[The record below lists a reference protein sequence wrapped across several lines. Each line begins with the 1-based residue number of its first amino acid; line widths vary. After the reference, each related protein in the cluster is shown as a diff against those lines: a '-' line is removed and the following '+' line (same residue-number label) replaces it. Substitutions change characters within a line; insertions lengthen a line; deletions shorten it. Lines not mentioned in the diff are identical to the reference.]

1 MIIVK
6 IRKWKVINDLEHT
19 STTWE
24 IATDENF
31 ENIVELHEESD
42 MLELLFSTLEV
53 PKDTSYWVRA
63 KRHFNASGV
72 DYWLNPVKVT
82 NMEESYGNMLMQKDS
97 RIQQPY
103 VYITDKE
110 ILSSDKTI
118 TIKSSRFYS
127 NVDQHQSTSW
137 FIFDGRDNL
146 LWSSINDTVNLES
159 IVAPNLPI
167 YKNKSKLKFV
177 VIYRG
182 ITGVESKAGILAI
195 NNNGKVN
202 YEIESVLNNINPLE
216 DLVIRFRP
224 IIESQ
229 PLGISN
235 LYLTDYSNPDS
246 IIKELVIE
254 TDNTVTLPWYYF
266 KEGSKYNLKII
277 ANVGGVAITQN
288 KVITVEDALDFNV
301 KDPSYVYK
309 NELIESESYDVTIPE
324 GIYVEALPGNIILI
338 PSVKHDKLIVHG
350 YNEENNILTNT
361 KVFAD
366 GISLISNNIDG
377 YMVKPISRTR
387 VLIDQLG
394 SDGKPHFMIYDYDP
408 ATTKFTL
415 KHNVKRDTETSCMG
429 KTGAIVQVSNS
440 EVIYNPIGSNELRK
454 LNLLTG
460 EITNYDDIPLEEITK
475 GILIRCKDNR
485 IYVGNGADYQAVIFN
500 SVNGDYTTG
509 YSFGPSNFINKT
521 VLTVPMLNGNTLIVC
536 NELGGRN
543 PVTNFSVLDFSSSSF
558 KHGKILLDKPFE
570 SVISLSNGYIL
581 FTNRI
586 SNEDTSV
593 IKTGFRIYR

>member
-24 IATDENF
+24 IATDGNF
-31 ENIVELHEESD
+31 ENIVETHEESD
-42 MLELLFSTLEV
+42 MLELLFSTIEV

-63 KRHFNASGV
+63 KRHFNSSGV

-97 RIQQPY
+97 KIQQPY
-103 VYITDKE
+103 VYITGKD
-110 ILSSDKTI
+110 ILSPNKTI
-118 TIKSSRFYS
+118 TIQASKFHS

-137 FIFDGRDNL
+137 FVFDGRDTL
-146 LWSSINDTVNLES
+146 LWSSINDKVNLES

-167 YKNKSKLKFV
+167 YKNKTKLKFV
-177 VIYRG
+177 VIYKG
-182 ITGVESKAGILAI
+182 ITGVESKAGVLTI
-195 NNNGKVN
+195 NNAGKVN
-202 YEIESVLNNINPLE
+202 YEIESVLNNIRPLE
-216 DLVIRFRP
+216 DLVIRFKP
-224 IIESQ
+224 IIETQ
-229 PLGISN
+229 PLGITN
-235 LYLTDYSNPDS
+235 LYLTDYSNPDRVVMG
-246 IIKELVIE
+246 LVIE
-254 TDNTVTLPWYYF
+254 PDNTVKLPWYYF
-266 KEGSKYNLKII
+266 KEGSKYNLKIV
-277 ANVGGVAITQN
+277 ANVGGVVITDN

-309 NELIESESYDVTIPE
+309 NEIIESETYDVIVPE
-324 GIYVEALPGNIILI
+324 GIYVEALVGNIILV
-338 PSVKHDKLIVHG
+338 PSVKHDKVIVHG
-350 YNEENNILTNT
+350 YNEEQQILTST

-366 GISLISNNIDG
+366 GISLISDNIEG

-387 VLIDQLG
+387 LLIDQLDK
-394 SDGKPHFMIYDYDP
+394 DGKPHFMIYDYEP
-408 ATTKFTL
+408 ATAKFTL
-415 KHNVKRDTETSCMG
+415 KHNVKRDTETASMG

-440 EVIYNPIGSNELRK
+440 EVIYNPIGTNEIKK
-454 LNLLTG
+454 LNILTG

-485 IYVGNGADYQAVIFN
+485 VFVGNGADYQAVIFN
-500 SVNGDYTTG
+500 STNGDYTTG

-543 PVTNFSVLDFSSSSF
+543 PVTNFSILDFQTSSF
-558 KHGKILLDKPFE
+558 KHGKILLDKTFE

-581 FTNRI
+581 FTNRV
-586 SNEDTSV
+586 SNEDATV
-593 IKTGFRIYR
+593 LKTAFRIYR

>member
-31 ENIVELHEESD
+31 ENIVETHRESD
-42 MLELLFSTLEV
+42 MLELLFSTIEV

-63 KRHFNASGV
+63 KRHFNSSGV

-97 RIQQPY
+97 KIQQPY
-103 VYITDKE
+103 VYITGKE
-110 ILSSDKTI
+110 ILSSNKTI
-118 TIKSSRFYS
+118 TIQASKFHS

-137 FIFDGRDNL
+137 FVFDGRDTL
-146 LWSSINDTVNLES
+146 LWSSINDKANLES

-167 YKNKSKLKFV
+167 YKNKTKLKFV
-177 VIYRG
+177 VIYKG
-182 ITGVESKAGILAI
+182 ITGVESKAGVLTI
-195 NNNGKVN
+195 NNAGKVN
-202 YEIESVLNNINPLE
+202 YEIESVLNNIRPLE
-216 DLVIRFRP
+216 DLVIKFKP
-224 IIESQ
+224 ILDTQ
-229 PLGISN
+229 PLGITN

-246 IIKELVIE
+246 VVKELVIE
-254 TDNTVTLPWYYF
+254 SDNKVTLPWYYF
-266 KEGSKYNLKII
+266 KEGSKYNLKIV
-277 ANVGGVAITQN
+277 ANVGGVVIIQN
-288 KVITVEDALDFNV
+288 KVITVEDSLDFNV
-301 KDPSYVYK
+301 KDPNYEYK
-309 NELIESESYDVTIPE
+309 NEIIESETYDVIVPE
-324 GIYVEALPGNIILI
+324 GIYVEALVGNIILI
-338 PSVKHDKLIVHG
+338 PSIKHDKVIVHG
-350 YNEENNILTNT
+350 YNKEQQILTST

-366 GISLISNNIDG
+366 GISLISDNIEG

-387 VLIDQLG
+387 LLIDQL
-394 SDGKPHFMIYDYDP
+394 DENGKPHFMIYDYDL
-408 ATTKFTL
+408 ATAKFTL
-415 KHNVKRDTETSCMG
+415 KHNVKRDSETACMG
-429 KTGAIVQVSNS
+429 KTGAVVQVSNS
-440 EVIYNPIGSNELRK
+440 EVIYNPIGTNEIKK
-454 LNLLTG
+454 LNILTG

-485 IYVGNGADYQAVIFN
+485 VFIGNGVDYQAVIFN
-500 SVNGDYTTG
+500 STNGDYTTG

-536 NELGGRN
+536 NEIGGRN
-543 PVTNFSVLDFSSSSF
+543 PLTNFSILDFQTSSF

-581 FTNRI
+581 FTNRV
-586 SNEDTSV
+586 SNEEATV
-593 IKTGFRIYR
+593 LKTAFRIYR

>member
-31 ENIVELHEESD
+31 ENIVETHRESD
-42 MLELLFSTLEV
+42 MLELLFSTIEV

-63 KRHFNASGV
+63 KRHFNSSGV

-97 RIQQPY
+97 KIQQPY
-103 VYITDKE
+103 VYITGKE
-110 ILSSDKTI
+110 ILSSNKTI
-118 TIKSSRFYS
+118 TIQASKFHS

-137 FIFDGRDNL
+137 FVFDGRDTL
-146 LWSSINDTVNLES
+146 LWSSINDKANLES

-167 YKNKSKLKFV
+167 YKNKTKLKFV
-177 VIYRG
+177 VIYKG
-182 ITGVESKAGILAI
+182 ITGVESKAGVLTI
-195 NNNGKVN
+195 NNAGKVN
-202 YEIESVLNNINPLE
+202 YEIESVLNNIRPLE
-216 DLVIRFRP
+216 DLVIKFKP
-224 IIESQ
+224 ILDTQ
-229 PLGISN
+229 PIGITN

-246 IIKELVIE
+246 VVKELVIE
-254 TDNTVTLPWYYF
+254 SDNKVTLPWYYF
-266 KEGSKYNLKII
+266 KEGSKYNLKIV
-277 ANVGGVAITQN
+277 ANVNGVVIIQN
-288 KVITVEDALDFNV
+288 KVITVEDSLDFNV
-301 KDPSYVYK
+301 KDPNYEYK
-309 NELIESESYDVTIPE
+309 NEIIESETYDVIVPE
-324 GIYVEALPGNIILI
+324 GIYVEALVGNIILI
-338 PSVKHDKLIVHG
+338 PSIKHDKVIVHG
-350 YNEENNILTNT
+350 YNKEQQILTST

-366 GISLISNNIDG
+366 GISLISDNIEG

-387 VLIDQLG
+387 LLIDQL
-394 SDGKPHFMIYDYDP
+394 DENGKPHFMIYDYDP
-408 ATTKFTL
+408 ATAKFTL
-415 KHNVKRDTETSCMG
+415 KHNVKRDSETACMG
-429 KTGAIVQVSNS
+429 KTGAVVQVSNS
-440 EVIYNPIGSNELRK
+440 EVIYNPIGTNEIKK
-454 LNLLTG
+454 LNIITG

-485 IYVGNGADYQAVIFN
+485 VFIGNGVDYQAVIFN
-500 SVNGDYTTG
+500 STNGDYTTG

-536 NELGGRN
+536 NEIGGKN
-543 PVTNFSVLDFSSSSF
+543 PLTNFSILDFQTSSF

-581 FTNRI
+581 FTNRV
-586 SNEDTSV
+586 SNEEATV
-593 IKTGFRIYR
+593 LKTAFRIYR

>member
-31 ENIVELHEESD
+31 ENIVETHRESD
-42 MLELLFSTLEV
+42 MLELLFSTIEV

-63 KRHFNASGV
+63 KRHFNSSGV

-97 RIQQPY
+97 KIQQPY
-103 VYITDKE
+103 VYITGKE
-110 ILSSDKTI
+110 ILSSNKTI
-118 TIKSSRFYS
+118 TIQASKFHS

-137 FIFDGRDNL
+137 FVFDGRDTL
-146 LWSSINDTVNLES
+146 LWSSINDKANLES

-167 YKNKSKLKFV
+167 YKNKTKLKFV
-177 VIYRG
+177 VIYKG
-182 ITGVESKAGILAI
+182 ITGVESKAGVLTI
-195 NNNGKVN
+195 NNAGKVN
-202 YEIESVLNNINPLE
+202 YEIESVLNNIRPLE
-216 DLVIRFRP
+216 DLVIKFKP
-224 IIESQ
+224 ILDTQ
-229 PLGISN
+229 PLGITN

-246 IIKELVIE
+246 VVKELVIE
-254 TDNTVTLPWYYF
+254 SDNKVTLPWYYF
-266 KEGSKYNLKII
+266 KEGSKYNLKIV
-277 ANVGGVAITQN
+277 ANVNGVVIIQN
-288 KVITVEDALDFNV
+288 KVITVEDSLDFNV
-301 KDPSYVYK
+301 KDPNYEYK
-309 NELIESESYDVTIPE
+309 NEIIESETYDVIVPE
-324 GIYVEALPGNIILI
+324 GIYVEALVGNIILI
-338 PSVKHDKLIVHG
+338 PSIKHDKVIVHG
-350 YNEENNILTNT
+350 YNKEQQILTST

-366 GISLISNNIDG
+366 GISLISDNMEG

-387 VLIDQLG
+387 LLIDQL
-394 SDGKPHFMIYDYDP
+394 DENGKPHFMIYDYDP
-408 ATTKFTL
+408 ATAKFTL
-415 KHNVKRDTETSCMG
+415 KHNVKRDSETACMG
-429 KTGAIVQVSNS
+429 KTGAVVQVSNS
-440 EVIYNPIGSNELRK
+440 EVIYNPIGTNEIKK
-454 LNLLTG
+454 LNILTG

-485 IYVGNGADYQAVIFN
+485 VFIGNGVDYQAVIFN
-500 SVNGDYTTG
+500 STNGDYTTG

-536 NELGGRN
+536 NEIGGKN
-543 PVTNFSVLDFSSSSF
+543 PLTNFSILDFQTSSF

-581 FTNRI
+581 FTNRV
-586 SNEDTSV
+586 SNEEATV
-593 IKTGFRIYR
+593 LKTAFRIYR

>member
-31 ENIVELHEESD
+31 ENIVETHRESD
-42 MLELLFSTLEV
+42 MLELLFSTIEV

-63 KRHFNASGV
+63 KRHFNSSGV

-97 RIQQPY
+97 KIQQPY
-103 VYITDKE
+103 VYITGKE
-110 ILSSDKTI
+110 ILSSNKTI
-118 TIKSSRFYS
+118 TIQASKFHS

-137 FIFDGRDNL
+137 FVFDGRDTL
-146 LWSSINDTVNLES
+146 LWSSINDKANLES

-167 YKNKSKLKFV
+167 YKNKTKLKFV
-177 VIYRG
+177 VIYKG
-182 ITGVESKAGILAI
+182 ITGVESKAGVLTI
-195 NNNGKVN
+195 NNAGKVN
-202 YEIESVLNNINPLE
+202 YEIESVLNNIRPLE
-216 DLVIRFRP
+216 DLVIKFKP
-224 IIESQ
+224 ILDTQ
-229 PLGISN
+229 PLGITN

-246 IIKELVIE
+246 VVKELVIE
-254 TDNTVTLPWYYF
+254 SDNKVTLPWYYF
-266 KEGSKYNLKII
+266 KEGSKYNLKIV
-277 ANVGGVAITQN
+277 ANVGGVVIIQN
-288 KVITVEDALDFNV
+288 KVITVEDSLDFNV
-301 KDPSYVYK
+301 KDPNYEYK
-309 NELIESESYDVTIPE
+309 NEIIESETYDVIVPE
-324 GIYVEALPGNIILI
+324 GIYVEALVGNIILI
-338 PSVKHDKLIVHG
+338 PSVKHDKVIVHG
-350 YNEENNILTNT
+350 YNKEQQILTST

-366 GISLISNNIDG
+366 GISLISDNIEG

-387 VLIDQLG
+387 LLIDQLDENG
-394 SDGKPHFMIYDYDP
+394 NPHFMIYDYDP
-408 ATTKFTL
+408 ATAKFTL
-415 KHNVKRDTETSCMG
+415 KHNVKRDSETACMG
-429 KTGAIVQVSNS
+429 KTGAVVQVSNS
-440 EVIYNPIGSNELRK
+440 EVIYNPIGTNEIKK
-454 LNLLTG
+454 LNIITG

-485 IYVGNGADYQAVIFN
+485 VFIGNGVDYQAVIFN
-500 SVNGDYTTG
+500 STNGDYTTG

-536 NELGGRN
+536 NEIGGRN
-543 PVTNFSVLDFSSSSF
+543 PLTNFSILDFQTSSF

-581 FTNRI
+581 FTNRV
-586 SNEDTSV
+586 SNEEATV
-593 IKTGFRIYR
+593 LKTAFRIYR